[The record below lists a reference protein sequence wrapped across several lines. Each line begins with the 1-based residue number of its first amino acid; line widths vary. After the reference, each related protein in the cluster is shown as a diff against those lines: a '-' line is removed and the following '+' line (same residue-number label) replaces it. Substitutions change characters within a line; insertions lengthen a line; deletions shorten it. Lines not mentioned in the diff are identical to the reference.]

1 MTTMMITYTEMGEAI
16 VADEI
21 YDVIIIGGGASG
33 MTTAIY
39 SARAGLKTLV
49 IEKEL
54 YGGQMQSIDLIEN
67 YSGFDTISGEDLSEK
82 MFSQMMNYD
91 VEYKNA
97 EVFNIARNVGQTIIT
112 TVYTTIG
119 WFETKSVVIA
129 TGVKHKELDYVGNTK
144 WKQLHC
150 ATCDGFMYKDKD
162 VLVVGGGNSALTE
175 ALELSNVV
183 KSVTIAHRR
192 NEFRAE
198 KILVD
203 KVLSR
208 DNITVLY
215 NYVLDLAFPDASF
228 VVLKS
233 TDETSLISSRSFHVD
248 GIFTYVGVEPQ
259 TEYLESLLP
268 KINDSYGYVGT
279 RDDLSTELVGV
290 FAVGDVRSSSP
301 RQIATAVGDGAHVV
315 KSVKDFIEWRES
327 YVK

>member
-1 MTTMMITYTEMGEAI
+1 MMMEITYTEMGEAI

-259 TEYLESLLP
+259 TDYLDSLKPDVKES
-268 KINDSYGYVGT
+268 DGYVNT
-279 RDDLSTELVGV
+279 YHDLSTDVVGV
-290 FAVGDVRSSSP
+290 FAVGDVRSGSP

-315 KSVKDFIEWRES
+315 KSIKDFIEWRELS
-327 YVK
+327 S

>member
-1 MTTMMITYTEMGEAI
+1 MMMEMTYTEMGEAI

-97 EVFNIARNVGQTIIT
+97 DVFNVARNVGKTIIT

-119 WFETKSVVIA
+119 WFEAKSVVIA
-129 TGVKHKELDYVGNTK
+129 TGVKHKELDYVGSTK

-183 KSVTIAHRR
+183 KSVTIVHRR

-259 TEYLESLLP
+259 TDYLDSLKPDVKES
-268 KINDSYGYVGT
+268 DGYVNT
-279 RDDLSTELVGV
+279 YHDLSTDVVGV

-315 KSVKDFIEWRES
+315 KSIKDFIEWRELC
-327 YVK
+327 

>member
-1 MTTMMITYTEMGEAI
+1 MIMMMEMTYTEMGEAI

-259 TEYLESLLP
+259 TDYLDSLKPDVKES
-268 KINDSYGYVGT
+268 DGYVNT
-279 RDDLSTELVGV
+279 YHDLSTDVVGV
-290 FAVGDVRSSSP
+290 FAVGDVRSGSP

-315 KSVKDFIEWRES
+315 KSIKDFIEWRELS
-327 YVK
+327 S

>member
-1 MTTMMITYTEMGEAI
+1 MIMMMEMTYTEMGEAI

-67 YSGFDTISGEDLSEK
+67 YSGFERISGEDLSEK
-82 MFSQMMNYD
+82 MFSQMMSYD

-97 EVFNIARNVGQTIIT
+97 EVFNIARNVGKTIIT

-119 WFETKSVVIA
+119 WFETKSVVVA
-129 TGVKHKELDYVGNTK
+129 TGVKHKELDYVGSTK

-183 KSVTIAHRR
+183 KSVTIVHRR

-228 VVLKS
+228 VVLKR

-259 TEYLESLLP
+259 TDYLDSLKPDVKES
-268 KINDSYGYVGT
+268 DGYVNT
-279 RDDLSTELVGV
+279 YHDLSTDVAGV
-290 FAVGDVRSSSP
+290 FAVDDVRSSSP

-315 KSVKDFIEWRES
+315 KSIKDFIEWRELS
-327 YVK
+327 S

>member
-1 MTTMMITYTEMGEAI
+1 MIMMMEMTYTEMGEAI

-97 EVFNIARNVGQTIIT
+97 EVFNIARNVGKTIIT

-119 WFETKSVVIA
+119 WFEAKSVVIA

-259 TEYLESLLP
+259 TDYLDSLKPDVKES
-268 KINDSYGYVGT
+268 DGYVST
-279 RDDLSTELVGV
+279 YHDLSTDVVGV

-315 KSVKDFIEWRES
+315 KSIKDFIEWRELS
-327 YVK
+327 S

>member
-1 MTTMMITYTEMGEAI
+1 M
-16 VADEI
+16 ADEI

-39 SARAGLKTLV
+39 SARAGLKTLI
-49 IEKEL
+49 IEREL

-233 TDETSLISSRSFHVD
+233 TDETSLISSKSFHVD

-259 TEYLESLLP
+259 TDYLDSLKPDVKES
-268 KINDSYGYVGT
+268 DGYVNT
-279 RDDLSTELVGV
+279 YHDLSTDVVGV
-290 FAVGDVRSSSP
+290 FAVGDVRSGSP

-315 KSVKDFIEWRES
+315 KSIKDFIEWRELC
-327 YVK
+327 

>member
-1 MTTMMITYTEMGEAI
+1 
-16 VADEI
+16 
-21 YDVIIIGGGASG
+21 
-33 MTTAIY
+33 
-39 SARAGLKTLV
+39 
-49 IEKEL
+49 
-54 YGGQMQSIDLIEN
+54 MQSIDLIEN

-82 MFSQMMNYD
+82 MFSQMMSYD
-91 VEYKNA
+91 VEYNNA
-97 EVFNIARNVGQTIIT
+97 EVFNIARNVGKTIIN

-259 TEYLESLLP
+259 TDYLDSLKPDVKES
-268 KINDSYGYVGT
+268 DGYVNT
-279 RDDLSTELVGV
+279 YHDLSTDVVGV

-315 KSVKDFIEWRES
+315 KSIKDFIEWRELS
-327 YVK
+327 S

>member
-1 MTTMMITYTEMGEAI
+1 MMMEMTYTEMGEAI

-183 KSVTIAHRR
+183 KSVTIVHRR

-259 TEYLESLLP
+259 TDYLDSLKPDVKES
-268 KINDSYGYVGT
+268 DGYVNT
-279 RDDLSTELVGV
+279 YHDLSTDVVGV

-315 KSVKDFIEWRES
+315 KSIKDFIEWRELC
-327 YVK
+327 

>member
-1 MTTMMITYTEMGEAI
+1 MIMMMEMTYTEMGEAI
-16 VADEI
+16 VA

-67 YSGFDTISGEDLSEK
+67 YSGFDNISGEDLSEK
-82 MFSQMMNYD
+82 MFAQMMSYN

-97 EVFNIARNVGQTIIT
+97 EVLNIARTVGAKIVNA
-112 TVYTTIG
+112 VYTTIG

-162 VLVVGGGNSALTE
+162 VLVIGGGNSALTE

-215 NYVLDLAFPDASF
+215 NYVLDLAFPDSSF

-268 KINDSYGYVGT
+268 KINDSYGYVST
-279 RDDLSTELVGV
+279 RGDLSTELVGV

-315 KSVKDFIEWRES
+315 KSIKDFIEWRGL
-327 YVK
+327 VL

>member
-1 MTTMMITYTEMGEAI
+1 MMMEITYTEMGEAI

-183 KSVTIAHRR
+183 KSLTIVHRR

-259 TEYLESLLP
+259 TDYLDSLKPDVKES
-268 KINDSYGYVGT
+268 DGYVNT
-279 RDDLSTELVGV
+279 YHDLSTDVVGV
-290 FAVGDVRSSSP
+290 FAVGDVRSGSP

-315 KSVKDFIEWRES
+315 KSIKDFIEWRELC
-327 YVK
+327 

>member
-1 MTTMMITYTEMGEAI
+1 MMMEMTYTEMGEAI

-82 MFSQMMNYD
+82 MFSQMMSYD

-259 TEYLESLLP
+259 TDYLDSLKPDVKES
-268 KINDSYGYVGT
+268 DGYVNT
-279 RDDLSTELVGV
+279 YHDLSTDVVGV
-290 FAVGDVRSSSP
+290 FAVGDVRSGSP

-315 KSVKDFIEWRES
+315 KSIKDFIEWRELS
-327 YVK
+327 S

>member
-1 MTTMMITYTEMGEAI
+1 MIMMMEMTYTEMGEAI

-97 EVFNIARNVGQTIIT
+97 EVFNIARNVGKTIIT

-119 WFETKSVVIA
+119 WFEAKSVVIA

-150 ATCDGFMYKDKD
+150 ATCDGFMYKDK
-162 VLVVGGGNSALTE
+162 G
-175 ALELSNVV
+175 
-183 KSVTIAHRR
+183 
-192 NEFRAE
+192 
-198 KILVD
+198 
-203 KVLSR
+203 
-208 DNITVLY
+208 
-215 NYVLDLAFPDASF
+215 
-228 VVLKS
+228 
-233 TDETSLISSRSFHVD
+233 
-248 GIFTYVGVEPQ
+248 
-259 TEYLESLLP
+259 
-268 KINDSYGYVGT
+268 
-279 RDDLSTELVGV
+279 
-290 FAVGDVRSSSP
+290 
-301 RQIATAVGDGAHVV
+301 
-315 KSVKDFIEWRES
+315 
-327 YVK
+327 

>member
-1 MTTMMITYTEMGEAI
+1 MIMMMETTYTEMGEAI

-39 SARAGLKTLV
+39 SARAGLKTLI
-49 IEKEL
+49 IEREL

-259 TEYLESLLP
+259 TDYLDSLKPDVKES
-268 KINDSYGYVGT
+268 DGYVNT
-279 RDDLSTELVGV
+279 YHDLSTDVVGV
-290 FAVGDVRSSSP
+290 FAVGDVRSGSP

-315 KSVKDFIEWRES
+315 KSIKDFIEWRELC
-327 YVK
+327 

>member
-1 MTTMMITYTEMGEAI
+1 MMMETTYTEMGEAI

-259 TEYLESLLP
+259 TEYLESLKP
-268 KINDSYGYVGT
+268 DVKESDGYVNT
-279 RDDLSTELVGV
+279 YHDLSTDVVGV

-315 KSVKDFIEWRES
+315 KSIKDFIEWRELS
-327 YVK
+327 S

>member
-1 MTTMMITYTEMGEAI
+1 MIMMMEITYTEMGEAI

-39 SARAGLKTLV
+39 SARAGLKTLI
-49 IEKEL
+49 IEREL
-54 YGGQMQSIDLIEN
+54 YGGQMQSIDVIEN
-67 YSGFDTISGEDLSEK
+67 YSGFDRISGEGLSGK
-82 MFSQMMNYD
+82 MFAQMMGYD
-91 VEYKNA
+91 VEHKYA
-97 EVFNIARNVGQTIIT
+97 EVFNVVRDRERKIT

-119 WFETKSVVIA
+119 WFETKSVVVA

-175 ALELSNVV
+175 ALELSHVAR
-183 KSVTIAHRR
+183 SVTVVHRR
-192 NEFRAE
+192 GEFRAE
-198 KILVD
+198 QFLVD

-315 KSVKDFIEWRES
+315 KSIKDFIEWRES

>member
-1 MTTMMITYTEMGEAI
+1 MMMEMTYTEMGEAI

-233 TDETSLISSRSFHVD
+233 TDETSLISSKSFHVD

-259 TEYLESLLP
+259 TDYLDSLKPDVKES
-268 KINDSYGYVGT
+268 DGYVNT
-279 RDDLSTELVGV
+279 YHDLSTDVVGV

-315 KSVKDFIEWRES
+315 KSIKDFIEWMELS
-327 YVK
+327 S

>member
-1 MTTMMITYTEMGEAI
+1 MMMEMTYTEMGEAI

-233 TDETSLISSRSFHVD
+233 TDETSLISSKSFHVD

-259 TEYLESLLP
+259 TDYLDSLKPDVKES
-268 KINDSYGYVGT
+268 DGYVNT
-279 RDDLSTELVGV
+279 YHDLSTDVVGV
-290 FAVGDVRSSSP
+290 FAVGDVRSGSP

-315 KSVKDFIEWRES
+315 KSIKDFIEWRELS
-327 YVK
+327 S

>member
-1 MTTMMITYTEMGEAI
+1 MMMGTTYTEMGEAI

-183 KSVTIAHRR
+183 KSLTIVHRR

-259 TEYLESLLP
+259 TDYLDSLKPDVKES
-268 KINDSYGYVGT
+268 DGYVNT
-279 RDDLSTELVGV
+279 YHDLSTDVVGV
-290 FAVGDVRSSSP
+290 FAVGDVRSGSP

-315 KSVKDFIEWRES
+315 KSIKDFIEWRELS
-327 YVK
+327 S

>member
-1 MTTMMITYTEMGEAI
+1 MIMMMETTYTEMGEAI

-39 SARAGLKTLV
+39 SARAGLKTLI
-49 IEKEL
+49 IEREL

-97 EVFNIARNVGQTIIT
+97 EVFNIARNVGKTIIT

-119 WFETKSVVIA
+119 WFEAKSVVIA

-268 KINDSYGYVGT
+268 KINDSYGYVST
-279 RDDLSTELVGV
+279 YHDLSTDVVGV
-290 FAVGDVRSSSP
+290 FAVGDVRSGSP

-315 KSVKDFIEWRES
+315 KSIKDFIEWRELS
-327 YVK
+327 S